1 VIKQKS
7 SRNPVEIQ
15 QRNCSIGEVRERG
28 QIKITV
34 LTPICLVQ
42 TKWRT
47 NQFAPITMWVTASSK
62 KTVPNHILKTT
73 ATLKIAREKGAKRD
87 IEEFVNI

>member
-1 VIKQKS
+1 
-7 SRNPVEIQ
+7 
-15 QRNCSIGEVRERG
+15 
-28 QIKITV
+28 
-34 LTPICLVQ
+34 
-42 TKWRT
+42 
-47 NQFAPITMWVTASSK
+47 MWVTASSK